1 MGIIT
6 DIHLVYV
13 LYILHIY
20 IPSAT
25 MSYISSLCIFIVRAP
40 MYRHGPAGSSGRKAG
55 AQAQSGTLHFIAL
68 YLIHICY

>member
-1 MGIIT
+1 
-6 DIHLVYV
+6 
-13 LYILHIY
+13 
-20 IPSAT
+20 